1 MSSEP
6 TTHEERGRAVG
17 HRMTAPKIGEAD
29 MEQLLTRD
37 PGAGLQ
43 ELARHFNNLADRYNA
58 LEGAAGAADLQ
69 HQQQQQRQQQ
79 QQLQLQQ
86 QIEERDQDRFTRS
99 LSSLPKFSGKETW
112 RCWSTSYENWL
123 YANNL
128 ENIGDERIKNSI
140 LLAFRDEAL
149 RRIAPYRRD
158 TEAWV
163 QNPTWRGY
171 LQVLRG
177 AFLPTQEGDLA
188 KIEYKA
194 RKQGRL
200 EPITSFLN
208 DKIALADIAYGE
220 TLIFENLVDDVIE
233 ATYNNVVKKKIR
245 TGHPADIQQ
254 LVNIAVTAVADER
267 RGVEGNYGEGTT
279 LDGLAAVTVLS
290 GQDGSNYRAGQGE
303 TPMDIG
309 FISPHKPPDKKGK
322 CNRCHKA
329 GHFARECYAKRTAEG
344 RVLDPSTA
352 AVKPRSGRGGPSNK
366 GNSNHKGNNA
376 NKGRGNSSMICYNC
390 SKPGHKAQ
398 DCRAPKSITIQEIG
412 EEEEEPATFLGAR
425 ALRGPEEEE
434 EW

>member
-1 MSSEP
+1 M
-6 TTHEERGRAVG
+6 
-17 HRMTAPKIGEAD
+17 MTAPRIGEAD
-29 MEQLLTRD
+29 MEQLLTRE

-43 ELARHFNNLADRYNA
+43 ELARHFNTLADRYNA
-58 LEGAAGAADLQ
+58 LEVAAEAADRQ
-69 HQQQQQRQQQ
+69 HQQQQQQQQ
-79 QQLQLQQ
+79 QQQHQLQQ
-86 QIEERDQDRFTRS
+86 QIEERDQNRFTRA
-99 LSSLPKFSGKETW
+99 LSSLPKFSGRETW
-112 RCWSTSYENWL
+112 RCWSTSFENWL
-123 YANNL
+123 FANNL
-128 ENIGDERIKNSI
+128 ENIGNERIKNSI

-158 TEAWV
+158 TETWV

-188 KIEYKA
+188 KLEYRA

-290 GQDGSNYRAGQGE
+290 GQDGSNYRAGQAE

-309 FISPHKPPDKKGK
+309 YIPPPKPPDKKGK

-329 GHFARECYAKRTAEG
+329 GHFARECYAKRAADG

-352 AVKPRSGRGGPSNK
+352 TNKPRSGRGGQSNK
-366 GNSNHKGNNA
+366 GYSNNKGNNA
-376 NKGRGNSSMICYNC
+376 NKGRGNSGIICYNC
-390 SKPGHKAQ
+390 SRPGHKAQ
-398 DCRAPKSITIQEIG
+398 DCRAPKSITIQEIVEEG
-412 EEEEEPATFLGAR
+412 EQPATFLGAR

-434 EW
+434 EEW